1 MALEIRAEWGIRS
14 RFQAISMCGIF
25 GFAGFQDTTL
35 LRRMGRCLHHRGP
48 DGKGYLE
55 ADRFSMGNARLSII
69 DLAGGDQPIYN
80 EDRTLAVVQNGEIYN
95 YVELR
100 EQLLA
105 RGHVLHTHCD
115 TEVLVHGYEEW
126 GKDLVQRLNGMF
138 AFAVHDLRTG
148 ETFFAR
154 DRCGQKPFY
163 YWQGGGKFVFASEV
177 KAILECDAVERAPN
191 LEAIDPYL
199 GLRYVPEPQTL
210 FAGVQTLPAAHTLTL
225 SRQGDVRIERYWSVP
240 LRTDRNYLSDGDYLE
255 ALDTKFRDAVR
266 LTMRSDVPVSSYL
279 SAGVDSSLI
288 TAAALEFNSDLHTF
302 CIGFNSSIDETKDAA
317 ETARL
322 LGTNHREIQVTPE
335 DFERLPRVVWQMD
348 RPVGDALI
356 IAFDRLAAHCSE
368 DFKVVLG
375 GEGADE
381 MFAGYQFHKII
392 PLIERYRRLMPGPLH
407 HGLAMPA
414 FRATPASVLD
424 RFFHFPADLGR
435 QGKTRIAD
443 FLSGYGR
450 KGLRHDYFALK
461 TLWSQGD
468 RLGIYAGDFKR
479 RATEDWIHAEPEA
492 DRTGGHPFLDRLLK
506 LQYDE
511 WLQDWALIRQDK
523 NTMAHSLEIRLPFLD
538 HELIEMV
545 FAMPPHLKAN
555 FKRDKIIER
564 QLALRRL
571 PKEVCNRP
579 KNPFFLPM
587 DYFYRNPK
595 IRELIDLTLNEDQV
609 KKRGY
614 FDPAA
619 VRRLVDTMQ
628 AGEFIGLKQVMSLVI
643 LELWHMIFIDRSM
656 TFDSGG

>member
-1 MALEIRAEWGIRS
+1 MVAATPILSSSVIRLFTDSRPVPEACLAPSREMALEIRAEWGIRS

-210 FAGVQTLPAAHTLTL
+210 FAGIRTLPAAHTLTL

-322 LGTNHREIQVTPE
+322 WRAGL
-335 DFERLPRVVWQMD
+335 FPRVIVSGGNT
-348 RPVGDALI
+348 PGGD
-356 IAFDRLAAHCSE
+356 
-368 DFKVVLG
+368 
-375 GEGADE
+375 
-381 MFAGYQFHKII
+381 
-392 PLIERYRRLMPGPLH
+392 
-407 HGLAMPA
+407 
-414 FRATPASVLD
+414 
-424 RFFHFPADLGR
+424 
-435 QGKTRIAD
+435 
-443 FLSGYGR
+443 
-450 KGLRHDYFALK
+450 
-461 TLWSQGD
+461 
-468 RLGIYAGDFKR
+468 
-479 RATEDWIHAEPEA
+479 EPEA
-492 DRTGGHPFLDRLLK
+492 VTLRRRMIAEGIPAGAILIETEARHSGENVMLSLPILEREIGLERIRSVIAVGQFHTSRRYLMTLERYWPGIEKMLVTAESHGIGRADWHRHPAFIS
-506 LQYDE
+506 
-511 WLQDWALIRQDK
+511 LIRGE
-523 NTMAHSLEIRLPFLD
+523 MARIEPYLARNIIAEI
-538 HELIEMV
+538 
-545 FAMPPHLKAN
+545 
-555 FKRDKIIER
+555 
-564 QLALRRL
+564 
-571 PKEVCNRP
+571 
-579 KNPFFLPM
+579 
-587 DYFYRNPK
+587 
-595 IRELIDLTLNEDQV
+595 
-609 KKRGY
+609 
-614 FDPAA
+614 DPATCT
-619 VRRLVDTMQ
+619 L
-628 AGEFIGLKQVMSLVI
+628 L
-643 LELWHMIFIDRSM
+643 
-656 TFDSGG
+656 